1 MFIITGRMDDLLV
14 EGLYSAAPDESN
26 AYLVAAFTI
35 LLCKIRGADC
45 IVRSTAEE
53 YDRAVITR
61 VGSTIEENI
70 RNQETYP
77 HSRVAKYCLGKDTQ
91 VYAFQINVFRSIEYT
106 GAEIELTVQTDFSLT
121 WRYPSYDQYMYVRIL
136 SSEFINLLFSAS
148 IGIMK
153 VIKKVC

>member
-1 MFIITGRMDDLLV
+1 MDDRLV
-14 EGLYSAAPDESN
+14 EGLYTVAPEARN

-77 HSRVAKYCLGKDTQ
+77 HSRVAKYCLGKDTHA
-91 VYAFQINVFRSIEYT
+91 YAFQVNVFRSMEYT

-121 WRYPSYDQYMYVRIL
+121 WRYSSYDQFIYVHMYTIFRVY
-136 SSEFINLLFSAS
+136 
-148 IGIMK
+148 
-153 VIKKVC
+153 